1 MCGVG
6 ALVGDVQCNFSFK
19 VNYLSKRAS
28 SKPKS
33 QCEIASD
40 NVPRSVGEFDSQ
52 FAHGTDDGE
61 QALDS
66 VGVNN

>member
-1 MCGVG
+1 MR
-6 ALVGDVQCNFSFK
+6 LLK
-19 VNYLSKRAS
+19 VNHLSKRAV

-33 QCEIASD
+33 QRQIASD

-52 FAHGTDDGE
+52 FAHGTDDGQ

-66 VGVNN
+66 VGVND